1 MLTPSYLSRKLK
13 TPTHVGIFFHTPF
26 PSSDVFRI
34 LPCSFGRRESRAGR
48 DSFLHSLL
56 SVNHLGFH
64 LYEYLRHFANAVRRM
79 LGVQLQTGDRG
90 QMFFDYN
97 GRHVLASSSFMSIEP
112 NVMKDC
118 LATDEFQRERAHLL
132 DVMAGRRA
140 VVSVCYLER
149 LKGLPL
155 QLQAINSLLE
165 SSPSLASSVV
175 FLLVLTIVLADV

>member
-34 LPCSFGRRESRAGR
+34 LPCSCVVDGLRAGR

-64 LYEYLRHFANAVRRM
+64 LYEYLRHFANAVRRL
-79 LGVQLQTGDRG
+79 LGVQLQTGERG

-97 GRHVLASSSFMSIEP
+97 
-112 NVMKDC
+112 
-118 LATDEFQRERAHLL
+118 
-132 DVMAGRRA
+132 GRRA

-165 SSPSLASSVV
+165 SAPALASSVV
-175 FLLVLTIVLADV
+175 FLLVALKCLSDA